1 MSFPRDTVASF
12 GAMSLGSSG
21 GGRRGGGDKR
31 GGGKKPGGS
40 GRMDVPLASPKKTRS
55 PIAVVL
61 DILTPYLNLPAN
73 GDLANRFANELGRY
87 LTNNPGFRFP
97 AFIHDIAVAHQAYQQ
112 GHGSQNDAF
121 FIHPNADNPE
131 GVTLFRYLYRRSRNY
146 IRDNDDALVE
156 PGDLD
161 LLGDMQ
167 DFHTRAIQHGID
179 SGGTVGPYGPYVA
192 GWLLYFANGAQHYL
206 NDPNRP
212 SSPVACG
219 CCTARPQGWRC
230 TQVQDN
236 NNCLILLGRCLVC
249 WIFNRPGCS
258 FLVARGIAAHQA
270 AIQSGQATAQS
281 NIMSPSSLSKKDAF
295 NTGRALYR
303 KTFPSN
309 ALFSPSGPMRAGLST
324 PSSTLA
330 REANDLTPSVRRSP
344 RRHPQSGSNAPL
356 GAPSG
361 PASFPTPLTFQ
372 QRQAAARANHQ
383 AIAQRMRADSQRPPS
398 SFAVPSRQEIAL
410 AVLARLND
418 RQPGAPSPPELD
430 NWNETESLPSPPP
443 GGGLGPYERSTT
455 YSPTRTIGLSSP
467 QESFED
473 AMEEV
478 LPALDDY
485 SSPLAPA
492 SPSSPRQPS
501 SPSPRQPGSPVPP
514 PAQPQSPPRMR
525 HLEGPS
531 PSANALSSNPFGS
544 PRRNES
550 LNLDFYTFPTGS
562 PPRTPSSRRPNDPS
576 LGRTPGA
583 YPSNPSPRRGQS
595 SLGLAK
601 SIEEPSMSP
610 RKGKD
615 EDKDKGSK

>member
-1 MSFPRDTVASF
+1 MSSPVDTVASF
-12 GAMSLGSSG
+12 RAMSLGSSG
-21 GGRRGGGDKR
+21 GDRRSGGGKR

-61 DILTPYLNLPAN
+61 DLLTPYLNLPAN
-73 GDLANRFANELGRY
+73 GDLANRFANDLGRY

-112 GHGSQNDAF
+112 GRGSQNDAF
-121 FIHPNADNPE
+121 FIYPNADNPE
-131 GVTLFRYLYRRSRNY
+131 GMTLFRYLYRRSRNY
-146 IRDNDDALVE
+146 IRDDDDALIE

-161 LLGDMQ
+161 SLGDMQ
-167 DFHTRAIQHGID
+167 DFHTRAIQHGIN
-179 SGGTVGPYGPYVA
+179 SGGTVGPYV
-192 GWLLYFANGAQHYL
+192 
-206 NDPNRP
+206 
-212 SSPVACG
+212 
-219 CCTARPQGWRC
+219 
-230 TQVQDN
+230 
-236 NNCLILLGRCLVC
+236 
-249 WIFNRPGCS
+249 
-258 FLVARGIAAHQA
+258 VARGIAAQQA

-303 KTFPSN
+303 KTFPAN
-309 ALFSPSGPMRAGLST
+309 TLFSPSGPMRAGLST

-361 PASFPTPLTFQ
+361 PASSPTPLTFQ

-455 YSPTRTIGLSSP
+455 YSPTRTIAPSSP

-473 AMEEV
+473 TIEEV
-478 LPALDDY
+478 LPALEDF

-501 SPSPRQPGSPVPP
+501 SLSLPRQPGSPLLRQSGSPSSPSPLGSSPSARQPGSPVPP

-531 PSANALSSNPFGS
+531 PSTNAPSSNPFGS
-544 PRRNES
+544 PRRDES

-562 PPRTPSSRRPNDPS
+562 LPRTPGSRRPNDPS
-576 LGRTPGA
+576 LGRTPGG
-583 YPSNPSPRRGQS
+583 YPNNPSPRRGQS

-601 SIEEPSMSP
+601 SIEEPSRSP
-610 RKGKD
+610 QKGKD
-615 EDKDKGSK
+615 EDKDKGTK

>member
-1 MSFPRDTVASF
+1 
-12 GAMSLGSSG
+12 
-21 GGRRGGGDKR
+21 
-31 GGGKKPGGS
+31 
-40 GRMDVPLASPKKTRS
+40 
-55 PIAVVL
+55 
-61 DILTPYLNLPAN
+61 
-73 GDLANRFANELGRY
+73 
-87 LTNNPGFRFP
+87 
-97 AFIHDIAVAHQAYQQ
+97 
-112 GHGSQNDAF
+112 
-121 FIHPNADNPE
+121 
-131 GVTLFRYLYRRSRNY
+131 
-146 IRDNDDALVE
+146 
-156 PGDLD
+156 
-161 LLGDMQ
+161 
-167 DFHTRAIQHGID
+167 
-179 SGGTVGPYGPYVA
+179 
-192 GWLLYFANGAQHYL
+192 
-206 NDPNRP
+206 
-212 SSPVACG
+212 
-219 CCTARPQGWRC
+219 
-230 TQVQDN
+230 
-236 NNCLILLGRCLVC
+236 
-249 WIFNRPGCS
+249 
-258 FLVARGIAAHQA
+258 
-270 AIQSGQATAQS
+270 
-281 NIMSPSSLSKKDAF
+281 MSPSSLSKKDAF
-295 NTGRALYR
+295 NTGRALYQ

-309 ALFSPSGPMRAGLST
+309 ALFSPSGPIRAGLST

-372 QRQAAARANHQ
+372 QRQAAARANYQ
-383 AIAQRMRADSQRPPS
+383 AIAQRIRADSQRPPS

-443 GGGLGPYERSTT
+443 SGGLGPYKRSTT

>member
-1 MSFPRDTVASF
+1 
-12 GAMSLGSSG
+12 MSLGSSG
-21 GGRRGGGDKR
+21 GDRRSGGGKR

-61 DILTPYLNLPAN
+61 DLLTPYLNLPAN
-73 GDLANRFANELGRY
+73 GDLANRFANDLGRY

-112 GHGSQNDAF
+112 GRGSQNDAF
-121 FIHPNADNPE
+121 FIYPNADNPE
-131 GVTLFRYLYRRSRNY
+131 GMTLFRYLYRRSRNY
-146 IRDNDDALVE
+146 IRDDDDALIE

-161 LLGDMQ
+161 SLGDMQ
-167 DFHTRAIQHGID
+167 DFHTRAIQHGIN
-179 SGGTVGPYGPYVA
+179 SGGTVGPYV
-192 GWLLYFANGAQHYL
+192 
-206 NDPNRP
+206 
-212 SSPVACG
+212 
-219 CCTARPQGWRC
+219 
-230 TQVQDN
+230 
-236 NNCLILLGRCLVC
+236 
-249 WIFNRPGCS
+249 
-258 FLVARGIAAHQA
+258 VARGIAAQQA

-303 KTFPSN
+303 KTFPAN
-309 ALFSPSGPMRAGLST
+309 TLFSPSGPMRAGLST

-361 PASFPTPLTFQ
+361 PASSPTPLTFQ

-455 YSPTRTIGLSSP
+455 YSPTRTIAPSSP

-473 AMEEV
+473 TIEEV
-478 LPALDDY
+478 LPALEDF

-501 SPSPRQPGSPVPP
+501 SLSLPRQPGSPLLRQSGSPSSPSPLGSSPSARQPGSPVPP

-531 PSANALSSNPFGS
+531 PSTNAPSSNPFGS
-544 PRRNES
+544 PRRDES

-562 PPRTPSSRRPNDPS
+562 LPRTPGSRRPNDPS
-576 LGRTPGA
+576 LGRTPGG
-583 YPSNPSPRRGQS
+583 YPNNPSPRRGQS

-601 SIEEPSMSP
+601 SIEEPSRSP
-610 RKGKD
+610 QKGKD
-615 EDKDKGSK
+615 EDKDKGTK